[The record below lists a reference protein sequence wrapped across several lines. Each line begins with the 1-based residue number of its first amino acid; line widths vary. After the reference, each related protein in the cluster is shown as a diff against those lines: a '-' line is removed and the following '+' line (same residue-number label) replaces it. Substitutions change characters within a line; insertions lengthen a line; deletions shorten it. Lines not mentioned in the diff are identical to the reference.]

1 MTGRVH
7 RALGSA
13 NTASFSLSLW
23 EVGGETRG
31 LGGTLAGIQPRWV
44 IRPGEHLF
52 GGPDSF
58 AHLYSAGKPHFRS
71 WDGGN
76 VTPHKKP
83 DSRFRASTAGMV
95 MLGSGRNLVSARSCG
110 DTPAERG
117 GFTPVLR
124 DPGSICIRHQHR
136 LEAKHCQV
144 APV

>member
-1 MTGRVH
+1 MH
-7 RALGSA
+7 RAPGSA
-13 NTASFSLSLW
+13 NTASFNLSLR

-83 DSRFRASTAGMV
+83 DSRFQASTAGMV
-95 MLGSGRNLVSARSCG
+95 MLGSGRNLVSARSRG
-110 DTPAERG
+110 DSPAERG
-117 GFTPVLR
+117 GFTPVLKR
-124 DPGSICIRHQHR
+124 PRIRGCQSLATLFKTPHVHR
-136 LEAKHCQV
+136 NITN
-144 APV
+144 